1 MNQSEIQ
8 CRWNEQSPAE
18 LGRNLQS
25 LWTSGLTSLCLSFFL
40 WEKGGQT
47 PPHWQGAWG
56 SWGQSVLWARHMDVR
71 MKPKVV
77 SQRAVLPRSRRPF
90 PYKQRHRRLVA

>member
-8 CRWNEQSPAE
+8 CGWNEQSPAE

-56 SWGQSVLWARHMDVR
+56 SLVHAVHAVHIPNMFSPHLPSHD
-71 MKPKVV
+71 
-77 SQRAVLPRSRRPF
+77 QRKQTTF
-90 PYKQRHRRLVA
+90 PAHRGGKASKF